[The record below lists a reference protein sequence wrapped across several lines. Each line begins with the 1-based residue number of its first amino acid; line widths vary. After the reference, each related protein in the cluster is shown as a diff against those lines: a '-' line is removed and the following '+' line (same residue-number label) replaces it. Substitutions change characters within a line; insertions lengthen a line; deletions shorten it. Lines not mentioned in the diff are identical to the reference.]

1 MSNNCTQGEHDQGI
15 VCLTWGQR
23 IGLALDAEAGL
34 ISVAALIGAFVLIV
48 VSHDVCDGM
57 DSINSIAIQIK
68 VWRRKKLVQ
77 RPMDLFVVSL
87 QAVRATFIY

>member
-1 MSNNCTQGEHDQGI
+1 MSDSCTQGDRDQGI

-34 ISVAALIGAFVLIV
+34 ISLAAVIGAFTIIIV
-48 VSHDVCDGM
+48 SRDACYGV

-87 QAVRATFIY
+87 QIVRAKFLY